1 MNRVNDSSIVLVQ
14 SSMNRGHCPCAVIHE
29 RGSMT
34 APLSLC
40 SHPWTGSMIVPLSLC
55 SHPWTE
61 ANDCSIVLV
70 RSSMNRFNDC
80 SIVLVQSSMRG
91 RSLTVRCNQSEA
103 CALQREE
110 LHAKEDVMLP
120 SYWSQLNWGNPPSQA
135 AIYTQHWCR
144 NLLCHRWLQMGSW
157 TVTKQISALVLG
169 INSLSLS
176 QACQLLCE

>member
-1 MNRVNDSSIVLVQ
+1 MNRVNDCSIVLVLQ
-14 SSMNRGHCPCAVIHE
+14 SSMNRGT
-29 RGSMT
+29 SS
-34 APLSLC
+34 LSLC
-40 SHPWTGSMIVPLSLC
+40 SHPWTGSMTAPLSLC

-70 RSSMNRFNDC
+70 
-80 SIVLVQSSMRG
+80 QSCMRG

-103 CALQREE
+103 CALQWEE

>member
-1 MNRVNDSSIVLVQ
+1 MTKHRTITAQSQWLLKEPHEQGQWQFHCPCAVIHEQRPLSLCSHPWTGVNDCSIVLVQ
-14 SSMNRGHCPCAVIHE
+14 SSMNRV
-29 RGSMT
+29 
-34 APLSLC
+34 
-40 SHPWTGSMIVPLSLC
+40 
-55 SHPWTE
+55 
-61 ANDCSIVLV
+61 
-70 RSSMNRFNDC
+70 NDC